1 MSIDYIS
8 HERQIQRRANLA
20 LRYLRTATRLQ
31 EQAKWGLIPQTPA
44 QTASIG
50 VYIAA
55 AAAIAAELG
64 VDTVPLSGN
73 VTRDINVLG
82 YALKPLA

>member
-1 MSIDYIS
+1 MRDSIA
-8 HERQIQRRANLA
+8 HEHHRQGRANLA
-20 LRYLRTATRLQ
+20 LRYLRTAHRLQ
-31 EQAKWGLIPQTPA
+31 EQAKWGLIPQTA
-44 QTASIG
+44 ALTAGI
-50 VYIAA
+50 VEYIAA

-64 VDTVPLSGN
+64 LDTVPLTGN